1 MSDAGILP
9 GVQQLLMT
17 GTIGKAVVVSKQN
30 HSVAGIRTL
39 AAGRTMV
46 KGSSCA
52 ESGPHASLHSGS
64 THQQVLSTSHDNNN
78 SSMHVDS
85 APAAAAPSQQPASP
99 ESVNDGQATPA
110 PAPKSPSLPANTQ
123 NNVSTKDVVEGAEG
137 VPDPAAV
144 QAAAVPPA
152 PAQRS
157 PTPVEPSE
165 EAAKVEQTLE
175 PLPAPNASEDAEV
188 HAEYEVYLA
197 RWRAGTTL
205 RQRWHRLKAKGL
217 LSDIQAEWEDW
228 QHDLLLDTI
237 RQQLTNPGSCAA
249 PAKRRGRAELEA
261 PSNTTAA
268 PATQAAAAAAQEPRR
283 VRTRRAPAS
292 FQDFHVETPAS
303 GSPDRADI
311 NLPAV
316 AAADTQRR
324 VLSMQQQQQQQL
336 HAAADRA
343 AWDQAPT
350 RAGLNGYSG
359 RQQQQQHLLPPPL
372 PRLSNLG
379 RQQQQHRLGASQP
392 HSEVVSD
399 EFLSKFQRTIQ
410 LVLSSGN
417 AQGMEGAA
425 ALLADPSALKAFVNA
440 LSQHTD
446 NPAAAMHRVAA
457 TLAGQQVQP

>member
-1 MSDAGILP
+1 MLC
-9 GVQQLLMT
+9 LL
-17 GTIGKAVVVSKQN
+17 
-30 HSVAGIRTL
+30 
-39 AAGRTMV
+39 
-46 KGSSCA
+46 
-52 ESGPHASLHSGS
+52 
-64 THQQVLSTSHDNNN
+64 
-78 SSMHVDS
+78 
-85 APAAAAPSQQPASP
+85 
-99 ESVNDGQATPA
+99 
-110 PAPKSPSLPANTQ
+110 
-123 NNVSTKDVVEGAEG
+123 
-137 VPDPAAV
+137 
-144 QAAAVPPA
+144 
-152 PAQRS
+152 
-157 PTPVEPSE
+157 
-165 EAAKVEQTLE
+165 
-175 PLPAPNASEDAEV
+175 
-188 HAEYEVYLA
+188 
-197 RWRAGTTL
+197 
-205 RQRWHRLKAKGL
+205 RLKAKGL

-283 VRTRRAPAS
+283 VSTAHQAVQQGHTCMGRAAPCTFEGILCSDTSPSTCSHEHISRGVVLCAAFGRSSAAQQLSNQGAREYPVHWCAVLVYSCIVFYRMPALSVAACITPIMALTLAHCMPVLSPQVRTRRAPAS